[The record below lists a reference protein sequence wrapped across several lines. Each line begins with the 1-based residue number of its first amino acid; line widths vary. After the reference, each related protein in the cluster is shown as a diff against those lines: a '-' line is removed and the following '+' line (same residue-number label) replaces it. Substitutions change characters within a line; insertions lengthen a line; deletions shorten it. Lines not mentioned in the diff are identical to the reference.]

1 MVGSSQKPELLEPE
15 DLVGW
20 TWNSEVLVGLKR
32 RTNWKLCV
40 LGRQQVHHKDCGGDD
55 PNSSLGHLDVRLG
68 TVPIPSFADG
78 FIPFNSEKLLR
89 QHPYFS
95 NVSGGSYSIT
105 FFLICFFCVPIP
117 ACLVLVYKKSM
128 WHALP
133 RAMVAWKIAPSF
145 AYKTA
150 FVAGL
155 VLIAHSLTNYS
166 MARLFNWCEPSLSR
180 STYTNAFGFRSF
192 LDMTS
197 ATKFAHRNSLVWT
210 VNS

>member
-1 MVGSSQKPELLEPE
+1 MVGSSQKPELLEPK
-15 DLVGW
+15 DLIGW

-68 TVPIPSFADG
+68 TVPIPSFANG

-105 FFLICFFCVPIP
+105 FFLICFFCVLIP

-155 VLIAHSLTNYS
+155 ILIAHSLTNYFCG
-166 MARLFNWCEPSLSR
+166 RVFDWCEPSRSW
-180 STYTNAFGFRSF
+180 STYTNALAFEISSTW
-192 LDMTS
+192 LLLCNEIC
-197 ATKFAHRNSLVWT
+197 A
-210 VNS
+210 